1 MLKYYRYYKILN
13 LEGKIFLKEIKIENL
28 SHSIGTKTLFNAI
41 NFSIMNEEK
50 VGLIGRNGNG
60 KSTFLKILA
69 SALDPDKG
77 TLTKPSDYQV
87 GYLNQEPDLNETQ
100 TVLQTVFEGNTPIM
114 NAVRKYEELL
124 IKLSEQPDDEKIQKQ
139 FTKAQQAMDT
149 TDAWN
154 ADASAK
160 RILSILGIQNMNQII
175 GSMSGGQQ
183 KRVALAQVLIQTPDL
198 LILDEPTNHLDFEMI
213 RWLENYLTNY
223 KGALLM
229 VTHDRY
235 FLDRVVDKIVELE
248 HGALKE
254 YSGSY
259 QQYVVEKA
267 EREEL
272 EASARH
278 KNQQLFK
285 QELAWMRE
293 GVRARGTKQK
303 ARIERFENLKS
314 KVSQSNAAF
323 GLNIDLASQRL
334 GKQVFKIK
342 NASYS
347 IKDKVLLDDF
357 DYIVQR
363 HDRIGITGAN
373 GSGKSTL
380 LNILTGKIE
389 LDSGDLVVGETVKI
403 GYYQQDNM
411 DIPGDK
417 RVINYLQ
424 EVAEEVAKVDGSH
437 ANVSQLLEQFMF
449 PRTQHGA
456 FIRSLSGGEK
466 RRLYLVRL
474 LMERPNVLL
483 LDEPSNNLDIDTLNV
498 LEEYIENFPGAVI
511 VVSHDRYFLDKITDK
526 LLVFEGQGEI
536 IEFFGTADEYFK
548 QAEEKS
554 QQKKADKKI
563 QQTESVKKVA
573 PQKKV
578 KARLSYM
585 EEKEWATIEDDIM
598 ELEMKIEEIDEQI
611 IKAGS
616 DYGEVGILFK
626 DKTKLQEILDK
637 KYSRWE
643 YLSEF
648 V

>member
-28 SHSIGTKTLFNAI
+28 SHSIGTKTLFNTI

-124 IKLSEQPDDEKIQKQ
+124 IKLSEQPDNEKIQKQ

-303 ARIERFENLKS
+303 ARIERFENLKG

-578 KARLSYM
+578 KAKLSYM

>member
-303 ARIERFENLKS
+303 ARIERFENLKG

-389 LDSGDLVVGETVKI
+389 LDFGDLVVGETVKI

-578 KARLSYM
+578 KAKLSYM

>member
-1 MLKYYRYYKILN
+1 M
-13 LEGKIFLKEIKIENL
+13 KEIKIENL
-28 SHSIGTKTLFNAI
+28 SHSLGTKTLFNDI
-41 NFSIMNEEK
+41 DFSIMNEEK

-69 SALDPDKG
+69 SDLDPDKG
-77 TLTKPSDYQV
+77 SLTKPGDYQV

-114 NAVRKYEELL
+114 NAVRRYEELL
-124 IKLSEQPDDEKIQKQ
+124 IKLSEQPDDEKIQNQ

-154 ADASAK
+154 ADSSAK
-160 RILSILGIQNMNQII
+160 KILSILGIQNMNQVI

-213 RWLENYLTNY
+213 RWLENYLMNY

-248 HGALKE
+248 HGALEE
-254 YSGSY
+254 YPGNY
-259 QQYVVEKA
+259 QNYVTEKA

-303 ARIERFENLKS
+303 ARIERFESLKG
-314 KVSQSNAAF
+314 KVSQSNQAF

-334 GKQVFKIK
+334 GKQVFEIK
-342 NASYS
+342 NASYQ

-380 LNILTGKIE
+380 LNILTGKTE
-389 LDSGDLVVGETVKI
+389 LDSGELVVGETVKV
-403 GYYQQDNM
+403 GYYQQDNI

-449 PRTQHGA
+449 PRSQHGA

-526 LLVFEGQGEI
+526 LLVFEGDGEI
-536 IEFFGTADEYFK
+536 KEFFGTADEYFK
-548 QAEEKS
+548 ESVEKN
-554 QQKKADKKI
+554 QQEKADKKT
-563 QQTESVKKVA
+563 QQTETVEKTA
-573 PQKKV
+573 PDKKV
-578 KARLSYM
+578 KTKLSYM

-616 DYGEVGILFK
+616 DYGEVGILYK
-626 DKTKLQEILDK
+626 DKTELQEKLDG
-637 KYSRWE
+637 KYVRWE

>member
-248 HGALKE
+248 HGVLKE

-303 ARIERFENLKS
+303 ARIERFENLKG

-578 KARLSYM
+578 KAKLSYM